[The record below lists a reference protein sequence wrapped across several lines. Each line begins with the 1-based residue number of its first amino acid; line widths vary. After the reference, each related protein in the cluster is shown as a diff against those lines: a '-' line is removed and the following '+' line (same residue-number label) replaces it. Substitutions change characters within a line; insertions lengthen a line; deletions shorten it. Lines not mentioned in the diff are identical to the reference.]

1 MKFEDILGL
10 GKILPIDKLIEIVSN
25 SVGRISKPY
34 FDRKDVDTKVYEIK
48 QIAEARAEEM
58 KIISNAVKENF
69 TNTGEIEYKDEKISI
84 NSPKDLQPQILLNE
98 SIEERT
104 KERIIFQETKRQ
116 LNIENVTA
124 FAAEE
129 LKNEQPISDEP
140 IDEDWTARF
149 FKIVEDVS
157 NEEMQT
163 LWGRILAGEI
173 KQPKTYS
180 LRTLE
185 LIRNLSKYEAD
196 VFTKVANFSI
206 KFGNANYLF
215 KGSDEELL
223 TNNYKIS
230 YSEIALLMEIGL
242 LQTGDMIMHQ
252 ILQRPSDSQIVY
264 TASNIIIIA
273 KIKANNPT
281 IQIPVYVFSS
291 SGNELLKLIKSIT
304 PFDYLTLFAKSIKNE
319 NVDIKYG
326 YILGRNGTNITHT
339 QPLQEFPE

>member
-69 TNTGEIEYKDEKISI
+69 ANTSGIEYKDEKISI

-116 LNIENVTA
+116 FNIENVTA

-140 IDEDWTARF
+140 IDVDWTARF

-196 VFTKVANFSI
+196 VFTKVANYAI
-206 KFGNANYLF
+206 NFGNANYLF

-223 TNNYKIS
+223 SNNYNIS

-242 LQTGDMIMHQ
+242 IQTGDMIMHQ
-252 ILQRPSDSQIVY
+252 ILQRTTESQIVY

-291 SGNELLKLIKSIT
+291 SGNELLKLLKSIT
-304 PFDYLTLFAKSIKNE
+304 PFDYLTLFAKSIRNE

-326 YILGRNGTNITHT
+326 YILGRNGTNVTHT

>member
-58 KIISNAVKENF
+58 KIISNAVKKNF
-69 TNTGEIEYKDEKISI
+69 GNTGGIEYKDEKISI

-104 KERIIFQETKRQ
+104 KERIIFQEAKRQ

-196 VFTKVANFSI
+196 VFTKVANYAI
-206 KFGNANYLF
+206 RFGTTNYLF

-223 TNNYKIS
+223 SNNYNIS

-242 LQTGDMIMHQ
+242 IQNGDMIMHQ
-252 ILQRPSDSQIVY
+252 ILQRNTESQVVY
-264 TASNIIIIA
+264 TASNIIILA
-273 KIKANNPT
+273 KIKANNAT

-291 SGNELLKLIKSIT
+291 SGNELLKLIKSII

-326 YILGRNGTNITHT
+326 YILARNGTNISHT
-339 QPLQEFPE
+339 QPLQEFPD